1 MADELVIINNLP
13 STIKIGEI
21 PTDTTA
27 LSSDILL
34 GKTAYAKGEKI
45 TGTIESKASQTYI
58 PSTSQ
63 QIIQSGKYLAGDQI
77 IIGDVNLLSSNI
89 KKGISIFGVDGTLDS
104 GSSGTVVDNRII
116 DTTSMTS
123 SSEVFEYLKQGE
135 DCHVSNINDNTKYE
149 KITDHY
155 DFSSNTIACA
165 YDTVGGI
172 SMAGISVRSTVAN
185 RGVLLQKFTI
195 TNTHGLI
202 YINSL
207 VSDWAAPKIQ
217 FVLIPFSSVIPSS
230 TGDYLRVDVFQ
241 KVFEKN
247 IILSPKYNGQ
257 KIFVEVDNLPMGEY
271 CPVIIIPAA
280 TDGINTE
287 IISQLGIL
295 EI

>member
-230 TGDYLRVDVFQ
+230 TGGYLRVYVSQ

>member
-27 LSSDILL
+27 LASDILL
-34 GKTAYAKGEKI
+34 GKTAYAEGKKI
-45 TGTIESKASQTYI
+45 TGIIESKASQTYI

-89 KKGISIFGVDGTLDS
+89 KKSISIFGVDGTLDS
-104 GSSGTVVDNRII
+104 GSSGTIVDNII
-116 DTTSMTS
+116 MDTTSMIS
-123 SSEVFEYLKQGE
+123 SSEVFEYLKQGK
-135 DCHVSNINDNTKYE
+135 DCYVSNINDNTKYE
-149 KITDHY
+149 KITDNY
-155 DFSSNTIACA
+155 NFSSNTIACA
-165 YDTVGGI
+165 YDTVGNI
-172 SMAGISVRSTVAN
+172 SMAGISIRSTVAN
-185 RGVLLQKFTI
+185 RGVLLQKFII

-207 VSDWAAPKIQ
+207 VSDWITPTIQ
-217 FVLIPFSSVIPSS
+217 FVLIPFSSVTISS
-230 TGDYLRVDVFQ
+230 TEDYLRIDISQ

-247 IILSPKYNGQ
+247 IVLSPDYNGQ

-271 CPVIIIPAA
+271 YPVIIIPAA
-280 TDGINTE
+280 TQGNTA

>member
-13 STIKIGEI
+13 SAIKIGEI

-27 LSSDILL
+27 LASDILL
-34 GKTAYAKGEKI
+34 GKTAYAEGKKI
-45 TGTIESKASQTYI
+45 TGTIESKTSQTYI

-63 QIIQSGKYLAGDQI
+63 QIIQSGKYLSGDQI

-104 GSSGTVVDNRII
+104 GSSGTIVDNII
-116 DTTSMTS
+116 MDTTSMTS

-135 DCHVSNINDNTKYE
+135 DCYVSNINDNTRYE
-149 KITDHY
+149 KITDNY
-155 DFSSNTIACA
+155 NFSSNTIACA
-165 YDTVGGI
+165 SDTVGNI
-172 SMAGISVRSTVAN
+172 SMAGISIRATVAN

-207 VSDWAAPKIQ
+207 VSDWITPTIQ
-217 FVLIPFSSVIPSS
+217 FVLIPFSSVTSSS
-230 TGDYLRVDVFQ
+230 TEDYLRVDVSQ

-257 KIFVEVDNLPMGEY
+257 RIFVEADNLPMGEY
-271 CPVIIIPAA
+271 CPVIIIP
-280 TDGINTE
+280 TVIEGNTA

>member
-27 LSSDILL
+27 LASDILL
-34 GKTAYAKGEKI
+34 GKTAYAEGKKI
-45 TGTIESKASQTYI
+45 TGIIESKASQTYI

-89 KKGISIFGVDGTLDS
+89 KKSISIFGVDGTLDS
-104 GSSGTVVDNRII
+104 GSSGTIVDNII
-116 DTTSMTS
+116 MDTTSMIS
-123 SSEVFEYLKQGE
+123 SSKVFEYLKQGK
-135 DCHVSNINDNTKYE
+135 DCYVSNINDNTKYE
-149 KITDHY
+149 KITDNY
-155 DFSSNTIACA
+155 NSSSNTIACA
-165 YDTVGGI
+165 YDTVGNI
-172 SMAGISVRSTVAN
+172 SMAGISIRSTVAN
-185 RGVLLQKFTI
+185 RGVLLQKFII

-207 VSDWAAPKIQ
+207 VSDWITPTIQ
-217 FVLIPFSSVIPSS
+217 FVLIPFSSVTISS
-230 TGDYLRVDVFQ
+230 TEDYLRIDISQ
-241 KVFEKN
+241 KVFKKN
-247 IILSPKYNGQ
+247 IVLSPDYNGQ

-271 CPVIIIPAA
+271 YPVIIIPAA
-280 TDGINTE
+280 TQGNTA

>member
-27 LSSDILL
+27 LASDILL
-34 GKTAYAKGEKI
+34 GKTAYAEGKKI
-45 TGTIESKASQTYI
+45 TGIIESKASQTYI

-89 KKGISIFGVDGTLDS
+89 KKSISIFGVDGTLDS
-104 GSSGTVVDNRII
+104 GSSGTIVDNII
-116 DTTSMTS
+116 MDTTSMIS
-123 SSEVFEYLKQGE
+123 SSKVFEYLKQGE
-135 DCHVSNINDNTKYE
+135 DCYVSNINDNTKYE
-149 KITDHY
+149 KITDNY
-155 DFSSNTIACA
+155 NFSSNTIACA
-165 YDTVGGI
+165 YDTVGNI
-172 SMAGISVRSTVAN
+172 SMAGISIRSTVAN
-185 RGVLLQKFTI
+185 RGVLLQKFII

-207 VSDWAAPKIQ
+207 VSDWITPTIQ
-217 FVLIPFSSVIPSS
+217 FVLIPFSSVTISS
-230 TGDYLRVDVFQ
+230 TEDYLRIDISQ

-247 IILSPKYNGQ
+247 IVLSPDYNGQ

-280 TDGINTE
+280 IQGNTA

>member
-13 STIKIGEI
+13 SAIKIGEI

-27 LSSDILL
+27 LASDILL
-34 GKTAYAKGEKI
+34 GKTAYAEGKKI

-58 PSTSQ
+58 PSASQ

-104 GSSGTVVDNRII
+104 GSSGTIVDNRIM
-116 DTTSMTS
+116 DTILMTS

-135 DCHVSNINDNTKYE
+135 DCYVSNINDNTRYE
-149 KITDHY
+149 KITDNY

-165 YDTVGGI
+165 YDTVGNI
-172 SMAGISVRSTVAN
+172 SMAGISIRATVAN

-207 VSDWAAPKIQ
+207 ISDWITPTIQ
-217 FVLIPFSSVIPSS
+217 FVLIPFSSVTTSS
-230 TGDYLRVDVFQ
+230 TEDSLRVDISQ

-247 IILSPKYNGQ
+247 IALSPKYNGQ

-271 CPVIIIPAA
+271 YPVIIIPAVIE
-280 TDGINTE
+280 GNTT